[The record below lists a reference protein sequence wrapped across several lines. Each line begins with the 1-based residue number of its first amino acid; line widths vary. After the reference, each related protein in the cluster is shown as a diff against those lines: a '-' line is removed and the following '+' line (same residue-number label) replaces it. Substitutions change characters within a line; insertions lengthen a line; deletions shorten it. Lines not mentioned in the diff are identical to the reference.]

1 MQNVAF
7 KMKKQGLKRGFK
19 RLSLHNAAFY
29 IGEFMVLFL
38 WCHDRTGYQ
47 LVGFFGFFL
56 KISIMESK
64 QPLRV
69 VTLNYPPFSYIDS
82 QGNYD
87 GMEVRFLKYE
97 TPD

>member
-1 MQNVAF
+1 MPIR
-7 KMKKQGLKRGFK
+7 KYKEIL
-19 RLSLHNAAFY
+19 
-29 IGEFMVLFL
+29 E
-38 WCHDRTGYQ
+38 
-47 LVGFFGFFL
+47 
-56 KISIMESK
+56 SIMEPK

-97 TPD
+97 NPDEQISISDIFFRQKS

>member
-1 MQNVAF
+1 
-7 KMKKQGLKRGFK
+7 
-19 RLSLHNAAFY
+19 
-29 IGEFMVLFL
+29 
-38 WCHDRTGYQ
+38 
-47 LVGFFGFFL
+47 
-56 KISIMESK
+56 MESK

-97 TPD
+97 NPDEQISISDIFFRQKS